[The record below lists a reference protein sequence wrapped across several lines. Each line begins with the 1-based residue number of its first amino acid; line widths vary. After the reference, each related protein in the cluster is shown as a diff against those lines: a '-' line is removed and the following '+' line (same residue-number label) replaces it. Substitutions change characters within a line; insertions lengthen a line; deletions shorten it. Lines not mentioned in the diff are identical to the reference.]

1 MPHMPF
7 SIAPMEDAEPV
18 IVGGLQATIVWRKNN
33 RARRVAL
40 RIDPQA
46 GRIVITLPPR
56 GSRQAG
62 LALLRGHESWVAE
75 RLASL
80 PPALVIADGNE
91 IPVFGQPHRIVHD
104 RGTRGGAAIE
114 TPVIRVSGHP
124 DFLARRVRDM
134 LRDLA
139 FREFSAMARHMAAQF
154 RARPAAVRIKDTHTR
169 WGSCTAD
176 GTMMFSWRLI
186 MAPRFVQDYVVAHE
200 TAHLRHMNHGPDFWT
215 LVETLT
221 PYRAEATSW
230 LRREGPGLLR
240 IS

>member
-1 MPHMPF
+1 MPLVPF
-7 SIAPMEDAEPV
+7 SITPVEEAESV
-18 IVGGLQATIVWRKNN
+18 VVAGMQTTIIWRKNE

-104 RGTRGGAAIE
+104 VRARGGAVIE

-139 FREFSAMARHMAAQF
+139 FREFSAMARRMAAQF
-154 RARPAAVRIKDTHTR
+154 HARPGEVRIKDTRTR

-186 MAPRFVQDYVVAHE
+186 MAPRFVQHYVVAHE

-221 PYRAEATSW
+221 PHRAEATGW